1 MVKVKGLCGPDIRS
15 VITAPNR
22 PPRKPP
28 EQRIAG
34 RVVSPFAVAP
44 LLISSSVGP
53 LVSSGKT
60 TGSTVWQAVGIVS
73 PSRPTPLIW
82 MLSLAVALINVSL
95 GLAGFGVMVPVTGPA
110 SLRASLRLI
119 GMKPNSLTVAVKGGQ
134 AVFAS
139 REPGIVA

>member
-73 PSRPTPLIW
+73 PSRPTPLI
-82 MLSLAVALINVSL
+82 
-95 GLAGFGVMVPVTGPA
+95 
-110 SLRASLRLI
+110 